1 MRGVSIFAVVGVLA
15 LCLGLALQAEAT
27 PKGRVIILGFDG
39 MDPGITQTMIASGEL
54 PNLAKL
60 QKQGGFETLA
70 SSNPPQSPT
79 AWSNFAT
86 CMTPVHHGVF
96 DFLRRDPKTYFPSPG
111 FGSTKRPDLAPD
123 GALLKGPMY
132 ESHRK
137 GASFW
142 KVASDAGLKVKAL
155 AVPFAYPAE
164 PLGGDCRELCGLDVP
179 DIRGTQSFYFA
190 LSEEF
195 KTEEPVAGGM
205 HMPLAFAGDTATV
218 KIPGICPSGRDSKYA
233 EVPVTIQA
241 DRAGKKVTITV
252 EGKSAVLGQGEWSP
266 WFEWT
271 FALSP
276 KYTVRAISQF
286 HLVEGGTPIR
296 LYMTCLQIHPR
307 EPMMPI
313 SEPAQ
318 YAAEL
323 ADRYG
328 LYKTVGWAHDTK
340 ALQQNDM
347 TEDMFLDD
355 AKRTVAWNEKL
366 TLDEMDRG
374 NFDLLLSGWTAT
386 DRISHLF
393 WAYRDPQHPLY
404 TAEKAAKYGRVV
416 ETAYMQADGIVGEV
430 SKRLKD
436 NDLLL
441 VMSDHGFHSFR
452 YGFSVNT
459 WLAQNGYLAIKGQS
473 GAAANFTDTKYLQG
487 YDWSRTKAYG
497 LGLGMIFLNLQGRE
511 GKGIVDPKDAP
522 ALLEEIK
529 NKLLAVTDPKTGN
542 KIFGDIFVTLDAR
555 GESAVDAPDLQL
567 GYADGYQTAK
577 ASASGAAPKDIFE
590 ANTDKWSGEH
600 ASSDVKST
608 PGILFSNKKLP
619 EGASLLDLG
628 VTTLRYLG
636 VKAPSALEGKPL
648 L

>member
-1 MRGVSIFAVVGVLA
+1 MAGMLLLSLLLVPAA
-15 LCLGLALQAEAT
+15 DAA

-39 MDPGITQTMIASGEL
+39 MDPEITGKMIAAGEL
-54 PNLAKL
+54 PNFAKL
-60 QKQGGFETLA
+60 MKQGAFEPLA

-86 CMTPVHHGVF
+86 CTTPVHHGVF
-96 DFLRRDPKTYFPSPG
+96 DFLCRDPKTYLPSPG

-123 GALLKGPMY
+123 GALLKAPLY

-137 GASFW
+137 GISFW
-142 KVASDAGLKVKAL
+142 KAASDAGLKVKAL

-164 PLGGDCRELCGLDVP
+164 PLGGDCRQLCGLDVP
-179 DIRGTQSFYFA
+179 DLRGTQSTYFA

-195 KTEEPVAGGM
+195 KAPEPVAGGM
-205 HMPLAFAGDTATV
+205 HLPLQFAGDTATV
-218 KIPGICPSGRDSKYA
+218 NIPGIAPSKSTKYA
-233 EVPVTIQA
+233 EVPVTIKA
-241 DRAGKKVTITV
+241 DRAGKKVTLSV
-252 EGKSAVLGQGEWSP
+252 EGRSETLAQGEWSP

-276 KYTVRAISQF
+276 KYRVRAISQF
-286 HLVEGGTPIR
+286 HLIEAGTPIR

-313 SEPAQ
+313 STPPQ
-318 YAAEL
+318 FAAEL

-340 ALQQNDM
+340 ALQQDDM
-347 TEDMFLDD
+347 TEDMFLED
-355 AKRTVAWNEKL
+355 ARRTVDWNATL
-366 TLDEMDRG
+366 TLDEIDRG

-393 WAYRDPQHPLY
+393 WAYRDPKHPLY
-404 TAEKAAKYGRVV
+404 RAGKAAKYGRVV
-416 ETAYMQADGIVGEV
+416 ETSYAQADGITGEV
-430 SKRLKD
+430 MKRLKD
-436 NDLLL
+436 NDLLM

-459 WLAQNGYLAIKGQS
+459 WLAQNGYLAIKGQN
-473 GAAANFTDTKYLQG
+473 AAAKFTDEKYLQG
-487 YDWSRTKAYG
+487 YDWARTKAYG
-497 LGLGMIFLNLQGRE
+497 LGLGMIFLNLKGRE

-529 NKLLAVTDPKTGN
+529 TKLLAVSDPKTGDR
-542 KIFGDIFVTLDAR
+542 IFRDIFVTLNAQ
-555 GESAVDAPDLQL
+555 GESAIDAPDIQL

-577 ASASGAAPKDIFE
+577 ASAAGAAPKEIFE

-600 ASSDVKST
+600 ASSDVAFT

-628 VTTLRYLG
+628 VTALHYLG
-636 VKAPSALEGKPL
+636 LTPPGGFEGKSL
-648 L
+648 LK